1 MVKKVLCLMFA
12 ILYGGMVMTSCK
24 TNNSDDVFGNVS
36 DLSYSY
42 ETGIVDID
50 RIKKSG
56 EALFDGDVISDKDI
70 AVKYAKIIVSET
82 LRKDINN
89 YKIINVIHDDNKGI
103 WSVDFSVGQDTIG
116 GDINIILSQKTG
128 EIILI
133 CFGE

>member
-1 MVKKVLCLMFA
+1 MFA

-50 RIKKSG
+50 RIKNSG

>member
-1 MVKKVLCLMFA
+1 MFA

-42 ETGIVDID
+42 ETGIVDLD
-50 RIKKSG
+50 RIKNSG